1 MVTSIKGNATSTF
14 GGAVDLGSS
23 NLTTTGIVTSGKPAF
38 SVVTTSN
45 QNNGGTAGGYL
56 LVDFHSANVDTHS
69 AFDLSN
75 DKYVVPVT
83 GNYYVTANVS
93 FWASS
98 VSARYIRASIF
109 VDSNIKVE
117 QHTHIS
123 NETGDAD
130 YCAVTMSGI
139 LPLTAGQELTLKW
152 GTSTTSTITI
162 QSPNGNCTFSGY
174 ML

>member
-1 MVTSIKGNATSTF
+1 MVTSIKGNDTSTF
-14 GGAVDLGSS
+14 GGDVDV
-23 NLTTTGIVTSGKPAF
+23 TGIVTTDKPAF

-45 QNNGGTAGGYL
+45 QNNGGVSGGYL
-56 LVDFHSANVDTHS
+56 LVNFHSANVDTHS
-69 AFDLSN
+69 AFDLTN

-83 GNYYVTANVS
+83 GNYYVSANVS

-109 VDSNIKVE
+109 VDSGIQLE

-130 YCAVTMSGI
+130 YCAVSMSGI
-139 LPLTAGQELTLKW
+139 LSLTAGQELTLKW

-162 QSPNGNCTFSGY
+162 QSPNGNCSFSGY